1 MRLGFFVPVVI
12 GYLASASKRLPRPPS
27 MAHSP
32 LEAMLTFLVL
42 GAGIG
47 FAAGVSPGPVLTLV
61 VTETLKSGWLRGAAV
76 AAGPLLADG
85 PIVLMAVTVFSDL
98 PPAVVPAI
106 SVVGGVFLL
115 YLAVTNA
122 VGARR
127 ATLPTTSA
135 VRPGRGG
142 LVTGLLARALSP
154 HPYLFW
160 FLVGAPA
167 LTQARSVGWAAVAA
181 FLVGYYAT
189 IVGSNVGLALAL
201 NHWMRVLSDRIYRG
215 ILLAASALLAVYG
228 LILVSRR
235 NA

>member
-1 MRLGFFVPVVI
+1 
-12 GYLASASKRLPRPPS
+12 
-27 MAHSP
+27 
-32 LEAMLTFLVL
+32 MLTFLVL

-47 FAAGVSPGPVLTLV
+47 FVAGVSPGPVLTLV

-85 PIVLMAVTVFSDL
+85 PIVLIAVTVFSDL
-98 PPAVVPAI
+98 PPTVVPAI
-106 SVVGGVFLL
+106 SVLGGVFLL

-127 ATLPTTSA
+127 ATLPTTSGP
-135 VRPGRGG
+135 RPGARGG
-142 LVTGLLARALSP
+142 LFTGLLARALSP

-160 FLVGAPA
+160 FLVGGPA
-167 LTQARSVGWAAVAA
+167 LAEARNVSWAAVAT

-189 IVGSNVGLALAL
+189 IVGSNIGLALAL
-201 NHWMRVLSDRIYRG
+201 HRWMGLLSQRIYRG
-215 ILLAASALLAVYG
+215 ILLVASALLAVYG

-235 NA
+235 NS